1 MENNGEVEKSVK
13 SKKLTASAV
22 IKKYNLTP
30 EELDEMLSQI
40 YETLEE
46 QAGESS
52 E

>member
-1 MENNGEVEKSVK
+1 MESIVEVEKT

-30 EELDEMLSQI
+30 NELDEMLSQI

-46 QAGESS
+46 QGSGEDA